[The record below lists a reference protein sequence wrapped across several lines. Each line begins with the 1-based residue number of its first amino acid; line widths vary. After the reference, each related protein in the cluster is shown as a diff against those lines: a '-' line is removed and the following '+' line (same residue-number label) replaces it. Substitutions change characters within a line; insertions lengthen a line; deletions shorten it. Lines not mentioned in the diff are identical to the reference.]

1 MIKLIKWIIFYLNI
15 IYKLHFNPLHLSNK
29 TIWFVLLICKGFG
42 KTISLDCLTEWYEVY
57 KTTSV
62 VLLGSW
68 NTCQDILCQDNRL
81 SYRDLDSAR
90 QSGLSA
96 RLKASKTILDC
107 LAERFLQTIPIVL
120 PNENC
125 LTEVLNCLT
134 GFKIVFLHCFWLSR
148 QL

>member
-1 MIKLIKWIIFYLNI
+1 MDNFLFKYNLQ
-15 IYKLHFNPLHLSNK
+15 LHFNPLHLSNK
-29 TIWFVLLICKGFG
+29 TIWFVLLMCKGFG